1 MRYSYVPFIYQ
12 GILTNVMLTITWK
25 EKLFE
30 MVRISNVFVEEGV
43 LILSSCIKEYG
54 KMQP

>member
-30 MVRISNVFVEEGV
+30 IVRVSNVFVEEGV
-43 LILSSCIKEYG
+43 LILGSCIKEYG
-54 KMQP
+54 QMQP